1 MTKTSTA
8 ARAEGLQREV
18 AEQLLERARTEG
30 VSLVGPGGLLSG
42 VTKTVLET
50 ALDAEMS
57 EHLGYEPHERVGA
70 DNNRNGYRAKTVLT
84 DVGPVEVSVPR
95 DRAGSFEPKL
105 VRKRQRRLTG
115 VDDLVISL
123 VAKGLTTGEV
133 AAHLAEVY
141 GAEVSRE
148 TI

>member
-50 ALDAEMS
+50 ALDAET
-57 EHLGYEPHERVGA
+57 P
-70 DNNRNGYRAKTVLT
+70 
-84 DVGPVEVSVPR
+84 SVARR
-95 DRAGSFEPKL
+95 D
-105 VRKRQRRLTG
+105 
-115 VDDLVISL
+115 
-123 VAKGLTTGEV
+123 
-133 AAHLAEVY
+133 
-141 GAEVSRE
+141 SRE
-148 TI
+148 PAV